1 MELIVKKKIIRFWYN
16 YIKVKILYVLCYIKY
31 DKIWYRGVFFK
42 LVMWDKYFVEKD
54 WYLFV
59 WYSLKNRFGVNYF
72 EF

>member
-1 MELIVKKKIIRFWYN
+1 MFCV
-16 YIKVKILYVLCYIKY
+16 ILKFF

-59 WYSLKNRFGVNYF
+59 WFSLKNRFGVNDF